1 MLGSLTTLGWCE
13 QSFGRRSFVCPSA
26 RRMRWVIVGSRRRR
40 ETGHG
45 SRVQRV
51 SRDHYPCHLGN
62 TGTVSAGGA
71 GPSPVMRCRFS
82 PHFHR
87 TPTLTWWS
95 RAFSSTSSRLIG
107 ATLRSCARR
116 SHAAQH
122 RNSDVPSSD
131 ALNLLS
137 SARPAANSRLP
148 NRHAA
153 AGRGCGDGSMNQP
166 LDLISCG
173 AGASSG
179 GSILKPLSAGNRDRA
194 SIRYRRSSGDERPR
208 RS

>member
-1 MLGSLTTLGWCE
+1 M
-13 QSFGRRSFVCPSA
+13 GRRQLTATPRNRSRLPRTTGIPRS
-26 RRMRWVIVGSRRRR
+26 RSLSPREHRHSVGGRRRSS
-40 ETGHG
+40 H
-45 SRVQRV
+45 
-51 SRDHYPCHLGN
+51 
-62 TGTVSAGGA
+62 
-71 GPSPVMRCRFS
+71 VMRCRFS

-148 NRHAA
+148 SRRAA

-166 LDLISCG
+166 LDLTRVG
-173 AGASSG
+173 AGAGSG